1 MLGITKQ
8 QQLKKNGTIKPKP
21 FKSKEYLGWFHNQ
34 GYGCMVCGSSP
45 IEAHHI
51 MQGNRGRQ
59 DDLIVPLCPDHH
71 RGKYSP
77 HGFDAMMFHK
87 ANPKDMQIEIAKKLF
102 KEWEDAR

>member
-1 MLGITKQ
+1 MTYTKAE
-8 QQLKKNGTIKPKP
+8 QLKKNGSLKEKP
-21 FKSKEYLGWFHNQ
+21 FKSKDYLAWFHSQ
-34 GYGCMVCGSSP
+34 GFCCMVCGSSQ

-59 DDLIVPLCPDHH
+59 DNLIVPLCPEHH

-87 ANPKDMQIEIAKKLF
+87 AHPKDVQIEIAKKLF
-102 KEWEDAR
+102 KEWEDEK

>member
-8 QQLKKNGTIKPKP
+8 QQTKKLAPLKEKP
-21 FKSKEYLGWFHNQ
+21 FKSKEYLSWFHSQ
-34 GYGCMVCGSSP
+34 GFCCMVCGSSQ

-77 HGFDAMMFHK
+77 HGFDAK
-87 ANPKDMQIEIAKKLF
+87 AFYEGYPKDMQIEVANKLF
-102 KEWEDAR
+102 ERWKNEI